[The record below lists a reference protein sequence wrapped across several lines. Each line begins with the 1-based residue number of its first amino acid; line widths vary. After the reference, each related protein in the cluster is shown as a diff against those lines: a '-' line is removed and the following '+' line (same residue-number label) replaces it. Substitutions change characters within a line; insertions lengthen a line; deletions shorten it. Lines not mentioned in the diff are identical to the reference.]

1 MLRQHLAST
10 FLASLA
16 LLCLLPSSS
25 AQSTCNATSK
35 CPSSAPC
42 CSEYGYCGT
51 GKYCL
56 GGYSYALTS
65 CKPDPICKSQSST
78 FYNLNKIWLNGS
90 TYNGNA
96 SAYDWVVA
104 VFLAVL
110 VIIIGLA
117 FNSGEVIATDY
128 GTKLVL
134 NQTNGGTKISST
146 RYVHYGTID
155 FVLETSKWAGVVTAA
170 ITMSDV
176 KDEIDWEFP
185 GANTTSGQTNFWFLG
200 IANCAWRH
208 SSDSLGLG
216 YTHTYTHPSPS
227 QHLSP
232 ARSAASKRDRRLAW
246 REWLA
251 DPSPDSATQGQTVTV
266 SSDTSSNFH
275 TYTLDWQPETL
286 TWKIDG
292 SVVRTVNKNE
302 TLSGTQYKYP
312 STPSLIQIS
321 IWPAGINS
329 SAQGTIDWAGGLID
343 WTDPDYTANGYFWN
357 TIQSVNVTCAS
368 EANVSAGWVYT
379 GVDADQVP
387 VVAVTNASTLLSG
400 ANPSALVGSSWTIAL
415 GGLMT
420 AVLATALLL

>member
-10 FLASLA
+10 LLASLA
-16 LLCLLPSSS
+16 LLCLLPATS

-42 CSEYGYCGT
+42 CSEYGYCGS
-51 GKYCL
+51 GEYCL
-56 GGYSYALTS
+56 GGCEPMYSYALTS
-65 CKPDPICKSQSST
+65 CKPDPICKSQTST
-78 FYNLNKIWLNGS
+78 FYNLNKVWLNGS

-96 SAYDWVVA
+96 SAYDWVV
-104 VFLAVL
+104 
-110 VIIIGLA
+110 
-117 FNSGEVIATDY
+117 NSGKVIATDY

-200 IANCAWRH
+200 IAN
-208 SSDSLGLG
+208 
-216 YTHTYTHPSPS
+216 Y
-227 QHLSP
+227 
-232 ARSAASKRDRRLAW
+232 
-246 REWLA
+246 
-251 DPSPDSATQGQTVTV
+251 SATRGQTVTV

-292 SVVRTVNKNE
+292 SVVRTVYKNE

-368 EANVSAGWVYT
+368 EANVSAATTGWVYT

-400 ANPSALVGSSWTIAL
+400 ANPSALVGSSWTVAL

-420 AVLATALLL
+420 AALATALLL